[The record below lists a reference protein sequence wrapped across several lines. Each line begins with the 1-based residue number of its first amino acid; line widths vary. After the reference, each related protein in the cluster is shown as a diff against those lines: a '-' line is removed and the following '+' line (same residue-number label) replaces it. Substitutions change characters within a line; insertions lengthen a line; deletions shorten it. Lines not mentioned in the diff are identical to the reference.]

1 MEHLSDDF
9 KQCSCGQ
16 SWKTRDAFLADPNIS
31 MNGYMAHYDDLH
43 LGLFIFQHNLNGCE
57 TAVAIQAGEFVD
69 LYKGETFKENLK
81 GTDTCPEYCSHK
93 SVLEPCPAKCECAWV
108 REVIQIV
115 RNWPRSNIAKG

>member
-1 MEHLSDDF
+1 
-9 KQCSCGQ
+9 
-16 SWKTRDAFLADPNIS
+16 

-108 REVIQIV
+108 RDVIQIV
-115 RNWPRSNIAKG
+115 KKWPKSTVAKG